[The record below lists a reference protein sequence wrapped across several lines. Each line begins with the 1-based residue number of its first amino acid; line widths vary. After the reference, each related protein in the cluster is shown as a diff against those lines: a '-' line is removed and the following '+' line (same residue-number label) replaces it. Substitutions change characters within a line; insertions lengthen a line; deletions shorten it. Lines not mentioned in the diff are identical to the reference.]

1 MEKFLSL
8 KTFKVLENER
18 NQMTNIVTYSMSIY
32 SDN

>member
-1 MEKFLSL
+1 MENFLSL